1 MKKTIRFIISL
12 GVSMLISM
20 AGLAQNATLQGT
32 VIDASTDE
40 ALTGVNIYITELQ
53 RGAATDNDGRYT
65 IENLP
70 DGQYTVRATYI
81 GYKQHEE
88 IVTISGTTELDI
100 ALGEDLIGLDE
111 IVVTGYGETSRK
123 NLTSAIAKVDAKDI
137 EDTPVVSTD
146 ALLQGKAP
154 GVNVTSSSGEPGS
167 GVKVRIRGTTSI
179 TADNQPLYI
188 IDGMPLDNPTALSAF
203 TDVDQDI
210 NVLADINPGDIES
223 IEILKDASATAIYGA
238 RAANGVVLITTKRGN
253 AGSTRF
259 NATYR
264 RGFRNVDRTV
274 GQLNGPEYT
283 RLMNEAVFA
292 DEATGDLSGL
302 TVQQIYSLGL
312 ASAFGFPSYGDAENP
327 FGRPDTM
334 QTSDWLDQIFRT
346 GEVNTFEFSASGGD
360 VDTRFFV
367 SGSVLDESGAI
378 KNTGFT
384 RLSGRA
390 NLDHEIENIGSLRA
404 NINYSR
410 GDRDRQFF
418 DNDIRG
424 PLLGAFFAN
433 PAEPIFNADGTPN
446 LDAVPFEHP
455 TNAEQQYL
463 ESVTTRF
470 VGNISLERD
479 ILSNLSLK
487 GQLGLDRF
495 DLKEDRYE
503 PSFTVLGAPSGSGV
517 ASATFNQTW
526 LMEATA
532 GYNNLFKGK
541 HALDILGGVSFQ
553 STDLEVTTVQASQ
566 FATDLL
572 QTATASA
579 DQTGTSTKTTNGLF
593 SSFGKVDYN
602 YDQRYL
608 FAVSARYD
616 GSSRF
621 GEENQFGFFP
631 SASAGWR
638 ISEESFFDVSFI
650 NDLKIRGGYGVT
662 GNQNGIGN
670 FDAVALISPGF
681 DYTNQPGLTP
691 DQLANPDLRWESTS
705 QLNAGLDLSML
716 DSRLS
721 FTFDVYDKSTKDL
734 LLDVPL
740 PTTSGFATIADN
752 IGEMSNRGFE
762 IGINTVNVQGRNFQ
776 WTSAVNFARNINK
789 VEKLY
794 RGQPILGGYGAGTS
808 RVIEG
813 EPIGV
818 FYGFKTNGLFQS
830 QDEIDASAQPG
841 ASPGDVRFV
850 DSNGDGAITA
860 DDQGIIGDP
869 HPDFEGSVTNNFSY
883 KGFEANIFLQFSYG
897 NDVWNNTRT
906 FYENPGY
913 ITGWNTVE
921 DNINRWQ
928 QPGDDTS
935 IPRATYTDPNNNQRD
950 SDRYVEDGS
959 YLRLK
964 TLTLSYNFPADVI
977 ESLKLRN
984 LRVFATGQNLLTFT
998 KYKGFDP
1005 EVSTFDRSNVSLGV
1019 DFGTFP
1025 QTRTFE
1031 FGVNVGF

>member
-1 MKKTIRFIISL
+1 MIQVLIFL
-12 GVSMLISM
+12 CVSMLMSLT
-20 AGLAQNATLQGT
+20 GWAQGSTLQGT
-32 VIDASTDE
+32 VVDASTNE
-40 ALTGVNIYITELQ
+40 ALSGVNIYIIELQ
-53 RGAATDNDGRYT
+53 RGAATDNEGRYI

-70 DGQYTVRATYI
+70 DGEHTVRATYI
-81 GYKQHEE
+81 GYKQHRE
-88 IVTISGTTELDI
+88 IVNITGDTELNI
-100 ALGEDLIGLDE
+100 AMGEDLIGLEE
-111 IVVTGYGETSRK
+111 IVVTGYGETSRR
-123 NLTSAIAKVDAKDI
+123 NLTSAISKIDAEDI
-137 EDTPVVSTD
+137 DDTPVVSTD

-154 GVNVTSSSGEPGS
+154 GVNVTSSSGAPGS

-188 IDGMPLDNPTALSAF
+188 IDGMPLDNPNTLSAF

-210 NVLADINPGDIES
+210 NVLADINPADIQS

-238 RAANGVVLITTKRGN
+238 RAANGVVLITTKRGQ
-253 AGSTRF
+253 AGATRF
-259 NATYR
+259 NASYR
-264 RGFRNVDRTV
+264 RGLRNVDRTV
-274 GQLNGPEYT
+274 GQLTGPEYT
-283 RLMNEAVFA
+283 RIMNEAVFA
-292 DEATGDLSGL
+292 DAANGDLSGL
-302 TVQQIYSLGL
+302 TVAQIYELGL
-312 ASAFGFPSYGDAENP
+312 SSAFGFPSYGDAENP
-327 FGRPDTM
+327 FGNPDTI

-346 GEVNTFEFSASGGD
+346 GEVNTFELSASGGD
-360 VDTRFFV
+360 IDTRFFV

-378 KNTGFT
+378 KNTGFS

-390 NLDHEIENIGSLRA
+390 NLDHEIATIGSLQA
-404 NINYSR
+404 NITYAQSN
-410 GDRDRQFF
+410 RDRQYF

-424 PLLGAFFAN
+424 PLLSAFFSN
-433 PAEPIFNADGTPN
+433 PAQPIFNADGTPN
-446 LDAVPFEHP
+446 LGAVPFEHP
-455 TNAEQQYL
+455 ANAEQQYM

-470 VGNISLERD
+470 VGNVSLERE
-479 ILSNLSLK
+479 ILQNLSLK

-495 DLKEDRYE
+495 DLKEDRYQ
-503 PSFTVLGAPSGSGV
+503 PSFTILGAPSGAGV

-532 GYNNLFKGK
+532 TYNNSFKEK
-541 HALDILGGVSFQ
+541 HALDVLGGISFQ
-553 STDLEVTTVQASQ
+553 NSDLEVTTVEATQ

-572 QTATASA
+572 RTVTASA

-621 GEENQFGFFP
+621 GEDNQFGFFP

-638 ISEESFFDVSFI
+638 ISEEPFFNVSFI
-650 NDLKIRGGYGVT
+650 NDLKVRGGYGVT

-670 FDAVALISPGF
+670 FDAIALISPGF

-691 DQLANPDLRWESTS
+691 DQLANPDLRWESTR
-705 QLNAGLDLSML
+705 QINAGLDLSML
-716 DSRLS
+716 DSRLL
-721 FTFDVYDKSTKDL
+721 FTFDVYDKYTKDL
-734 LLDVPL
+734 LLNVPL

-762 IGINTVNVQGRNFQ
+762 IGINTVNIQGRNFQ
-776 WTSAVNFARNINK
+776 WTSAVNFARNINE
-789 VEKLY
+789 VERLY

-813 EPIGV
+813 EPVGV
-818 FYGFKTNGLFQS
+818 FYGFITNGLFQS
-830 QDEIDASAQPG
+830 QEEVDASAQPN
-841 ASPGDVRFV
+841 AALGDVRFV

-869 HPDFEGSVTNNFSY
+869 HADFEGSVTNNLSY
-883 KGFEANIFLQFSYG
+883 KGFEANIFVQFSYG
-897 NDVWNNTRT
+897 NDVWNNSRI

-913 ITGWNTVE
+913 ITGWSTVE
-921 DNINRWQ
+921 DNLDRWQ
-928 QPGDDTS
+928 EPGDDTN
-935 IPRATYTDPNNNQRD
+935 IPRATYLDPNNNQRD

-959 YLRLK
+959 YIRLK
-964 TLTLSYNFPADVI
+964 TVTLSYNFPADMI
-977 ESLKLRN
+977 QQLKLRN
-984 LRVFATGQNLLTFT
+984 LRVFATSQNLLTLT

-1005 EVSTFDRSNVSLGV
+1005 EVSTFDRDNISLGI